1 MIRMLSTNITSPL
14 GLTTEENY
22 RAIRGGATALRTCE
36 GLWNLPE
43 TFCAGLF
50 TEEQKASLALQG
62 YTFFEA
68 ICIRSARE
76 ALSHTHIDVAS
87 PKAIL
92 ILSTTKGNVEML
104 GTKLYYPS
112 EAARR
117 IAQELGMTTKPIVVQ
132 NACVS
137 GLSAQ
142 LLAERLLSGGFYDY
156 AIVVGAEV
164 QCKFIVAGFQSLK
177 AVSSQPCRPFDM
189 ERDGL
194 NPGEAA
200 ATIIFGKPLPKT
212 HPSPPVEGGRKVS
225 PSRGD
230 LEGSGMGW
238 YLINGASRND
248 AYHNVSPSP
257 KGDGLLS
264 AINATMEGWAVSR
277 LATVSVHG
285 TATLFGDQM
294 ESVAIE
300 RAGLSD
306 IPLSALKGYYG
317 HTMGAAGVLEAI
329 ITMCATDDG
338 IVIAPKGFAEAGV
351 SGRICMNATEMRT
364 EGDAFLKLLSGFGG
378 CNVAALYSR
387 KPLPGPSQESIVHSY
402 ESIVRKVRGQWSMVN
417 SQRQV
422 VRISSESGQTP
433 ADIYRNETGQGY
445 PKFYK
450 MDILTRVAFVAAE
463 LLMKQT
469 GTASLPETCA
479 VILFGHSSS
488 VVSDR
493 HFLSTISSTDGFFPS
508 PSVFIYTLPNITV
521 GEISIRHHLHGETTF
536 YVLPDKDEALMRQ
549 IITASMAGSQWS
561 MAIGGWVDA
570 EDETD
575 FECEMSIYINE

>member
-1 MIRMLSTNITSPL
+1 MIRVLSTNITSPL

-36 GLWNLPE
+36 GQWNLPE

-50 TEEQKASLALQG
+50 TEEQKASLAMQG

-112 EAARR
+112 EAAQR
-117 IAQELGMTTKPIVVQ
+117 IAHELGMTTKPIVVQ

-142 LLAERLLSGGFYDY
+142 LLAERLLSGGFYDC

-200 ATIIFGKPLPKT
+200 ATIIFEKPQTSPLLKERESMVNAQCSMGK
-212 HPSPPVEGGRKVS
+212 
-225 PSRGD
+225 
-230 LEGSGMGW
+230 GW
-238 YLINGASRND
+238 YLITGASRND

-264 AINATMEGWAVSR
+264 AINATMEGWVVSR

-351 SGRICMNATEMRT
+351 SGRICMNATETRT

-378 CNVAALYSR
+378 CNVAALYSK

-493 HFLSTISSTDGFFPS
+493 HFLSTISSADGFFPS

-549 IITASMAGSQWS
+549 IITASMVNGRWS

-575 FECEMSIYINE
+575 FECELSIYNITK